1 VYPHL
6 LPSLRKARPSYI
18 GIKFLVNV
26 FQPTDSRQDA
36 EKIDNDPTRHAEP
49 WTDEDQACFSISI
62 RSLNYQTL
70 KQLQGDKQN
79 SLEPFLKP
87 IDKKIFFH

>member
-1 VYPHL
+1 MIKFLFFVCWRIFTSFPL
-6 LPSLRKARPSYI
+6 TKVEPSYI
-18 GIKFLVNV
+18 GIKLLVNV
-26 FQPTDSRQDA
+26 FQPTDSGQDA

-70 KQLQGDKQN
+70 KSVDR
-79 SLEPFLKP
+79 
-87 IDKKIFFH
+87 IR